1 MKLKKFEDYII
12 KEAVGGE
19 DTTKRSERILT
30 QAQKNHEESPET
42 NGAGSTSK
50 MAAMVFTDVVGSSK
64 LWSDDPHT
72 MAIQL
77 EEHHKLVDSLSGKY
91 KGWIV
96 KTIGDAFM
104 VYFEPSTDSL
114 INALR
119 FSKEIIKQEIKYN
132 LRVGVCLGNMEEKTY
147 KIQNVNL
154 RDFFGN
160 AVNTASRMESKVSE
174 SGGMAFT
181 SVKPIS
187 QNLIANIEE
196 QIGRVSVI
204 PGEDLDLKGVS
215 IDKAYK
221 IQIK

>member
-12 KEAVGGE
+12 KEAVGGQE
-19 DTTKRSERILT
+19 EPKRSERVLT

-42 NGAGSTSK
+42 NGASSTSK
-50 MAAMVFTDVVGSSK
+50 MSAMVFTDVVGSSK
-64 LWSDDPHT
+64 LWSDDPYT

-77 EEHHKLVDSLSGKY
+77 EEHHKLVDTLSGKY

-104 VYFEPSTDSL
+104 VYFEPSSESL
-114 INALR
+114 LNALR

-174 SGGMAFT
+174 SGGVAFT

-196 QIGRVSVI
+196 QIGRVSII
-204 PGEDLDLKGVS
+204 PGEDLDLKGVT